1 MIKLII
7 QTNSMPKQ
15 LYLIIIFFLYT
26 ALSFSKSF
34 TLTAIVYDGSS
45 QEPLIGA
52 TIRDNSSD
60 KSCLSNSMGF
70 FSLRLDSGVCT
81 ISISYIG
88 YKT

>member
-15 LYLIIIFFLYT
+15 LYLIIFFLYT

-60 KSCLSNSMGF
+60 KSCLSNSKKAPTTKQSF
-70 FSLRLDSGVCT
+70 FHTRWQ
-81 ISISYIG
+81 
-88 YKT
+88 KA